1 MQTLLTFIRLYE
13 YCLIYFVPNKSG
25 FLYLGSYISAKNC
38 NQINVLKLEAKKK
51 KELLLKLTISYYPNP
66 AMEIVQLLSQF
77 IQKTLHSNF
86 QLVCYL

>member
-1 MQTLLTFIRLYE
+1 MQLLEIL
-13 YCLIYFVPNKSG
+13 S
-25 FLYLGSYISAKNC
+25 KNC